1 MPRKVRAPAAV
12 VAEEGERARV
22 SVPVVVALAGC
33 LVAAARA
40 QAVLALAVAAGPEHL
55 AKVAASGKAAEA
67 AREAPA
73 EV

>member
-1 MPRKVRAPAAV
+1 M
-12 VAEEGERARV
+12 AEEGERARV